1 MIKREDIP
9 KLTPEQ
15 AADELV
21 FMEFEKALKS
31 AKRKAVAAQKAQN
44 HIFELL
50 EDMCIDAEEIPTK
63 AENASNL
70 GEAITCYLDY
80 GEYTLSGIMREVR
93 SAYGKGE
100 KDKNE

>member
-1 MIKREDIP
+1 MSLIKRKDVP
-9 KLTPEQ
+9 KLSPEQ

-50 EDMCIDAEEIPTK
+50 EDMRIDAEKIPTK
-63 AENASNL
+63 AENARLQKCYFVCCARANKG
-70 GEAITCYLDY
+70 GELN
-80 GEYTLSGIMREVR
+80 VF
-93 SAYGKGE
+93 K
-100 KDKNE
+100 

>member
-9 KLTPEQ
+9 KLTPDQ

-50 EDMCIDAEEIPTK
+50 EDMRIDAEKIPTK
-63 AENASNL
+63 AENASDL

-80 GEYTLSGIMREVR
+80 GEYTLLGIMREVR

-100 KDKNE
+100 LE

>member
-31 AKRKAVAAQKAQN
+31 AKRKAVAAHKAQN
-44 HIFELL
+44 YIFELL
-50 EDMCIDAEEIPTK
+50 EDMCIEAEEIPTK

-70 GEAITCYLDY
+70 YEAITCYLDY

-93 SAYGKGE
+93 AAYGQGE
-100 KDKNE
+100 LE

>member
-31 AKRKAVAAQKAQN
+31 AKRKAVAAHKAQN

-50 EDMCIDAEEIPTK
+50 EDMCIDAEAIPTK

-80 GEYTLSGIMREVR
+80 GEYTLTGIMREVR
-93 SAYGKGE
+93 AAYGKGE

>member
-31 AKRKAVAAQKAQN
+31 EKRSYSKICVLTPRKSPQKQKTQATSTK
-44 HIFELL
+44 LL
-50 EDMCIDAEEIPTK
+50 PVTSIMVSIRYQVLCVK
-63 AENASNL
+63 L
-70 GEAITCYLDY
+70 GQP
-80 GEYTLSGIMREVR
+80 M
-93 SAYGKGE
+93 GKE
-100 KDKNE
+100 S

>member
-1 MIKREDIP
+1 MIKRENIP

-15 AADELV
+15 AVDELV

-50 EDMCIDAEEIPTK
+50 EDMCIDADTVPTK
-63 AENASNL
+63 AENASDL

-93 SAYGKGE
+93 SAYGQGE
-100 KDKNE
+100 VNKNE